1 MFTLRQMRFLV
12 ALADHL
18 SFSQAAEACFVTQPT
33 LSSGIKELEAILGLQ
48 LFERT
53 KRSVMLTPNGAE
65 IADRARRLLLD
76 AEEITALAAAHLAL
90 GARLW

>member
-33 LSSGIKELEAILGLQ
+33 LSSGIKELEATWRIASMG
-48 LFERT
+48 RP
-53 KRSVMLTPNGAE
+53 STPHP
-65 IADRARRLLLD
+65 RAFQARQP
-76 AEEITALAAAHLAL
+76 IT
-90 GARLW
+90 